1 MTEELYENNHLT
13 KEELETLVHETAK
26 AVNLECRKLDRLLK
40 MLKELENEQS
50 DIWNR
55 WICSRRIRTLL

>member
-13 KEELETLVHETAK
+13 KEELETLAHEAAK

-50 DIWNR
+50 DI
-55 WICSRRIRTLL
+55 

>member
-13 KEELETLVHETAK
+13 KEELETLAHETVK

-50 DIWNR
+50 DI
-55 WICSRRIRTLL
+55 